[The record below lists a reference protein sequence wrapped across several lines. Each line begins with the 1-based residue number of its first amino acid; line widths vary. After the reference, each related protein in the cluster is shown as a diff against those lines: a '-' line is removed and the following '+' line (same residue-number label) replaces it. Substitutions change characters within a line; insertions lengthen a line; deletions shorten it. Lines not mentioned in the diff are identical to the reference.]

1 MSTTQ
6 NVQPYTSI
14 KVHAQTREL
23 AEQLRAKRGLRSIA
37 ALIEQLVAQASKE
50 QA

>member
-1 MSTTQ
+1 MTTQ

-14 KVHAQTREL
+14 KVHAETREL

-37 ALIEQLVAQASKE
+37 ALIEQLVAQAAAKE